1 MERKTVLWIGY
12 IFEHFVRDSSF
23 TCIKICGKIEEV
35 KKVFCITA
43 QMKLFRGN
51 EQVEI
56 NMNIVKFLETMR
68 EDAGRC
74 KRELE
79 KIENP
84 GFLREYDTDSA
95 RVFAFEMAAKYGGV
109 VEGIP
114 DIIDIEENYKSTR
127 SLRNLFCIL
136 YGRLYTCYNL
146 GGKGIYNAKIVKP
159 GHIEFKDTP
168 NKLFTLS
175 SDHLILHSSDIQKI
189 DRGSKISISIKL
201 ADGVTKEI
209 DLVVRDIR

>member
-1 MERKTVLWIGY
+1 M
-12 IFEHFVRDSSF
+12 
-23 TCIKICGKIEEV
+23 
-35 KKVFCITA
+35 FCIAA

-56 NMNIVKFLETMR
+56 NMNIVKFLETME
-68 EDAGRC
+68 EDAERC